1 MGTKDREYY
10 RNEGKEF
17 EKNKKNLLI
26 QRLNQLAF
34 VLVVLIIVLLAIL
47 YYIV

>member
-10 RNEGKEF
+10 RNEVKKS

-34 VLVVLIIVLLAIL
+34 VLVVSIIVLLAVL

>member
-10 RNEGKEF
+10 RNEVKKS

-26 QRLNQLAF
+26 QRLNQLTF
-34 VLVVLIIVLLAIL
+34 VLVVSIIVLLAIL